1 MAGTKHM
8 PTAAKLVCAFGLGI
22 VGWVASEQ
30 VVPLMPPETN
40 FGYFN
45 IVNLVLGMVC
55 GWVVLG
61 TRVGGG
67 YYESVMAGLTGV
79 SALVFWAMFFQSLN
93 EMLRQAFERHYD
105 GPVEAIIAI
114 FSIAID
120 FGWMLIDFNLI
131 SVLVIG
137 GMIVGIF
144 GEWASRR
151 WT

>member
-8 PTAAKLVCAFGLGI
+8 PTAAKLVCAFGMGVL
-22 VGWVASEQ
+22 GWVASEQ
-30 VVPLMPPETN
+30 VVPLMPEGTN
-40 FGYFN
+40 FGYFF
-45 IVNLVLGMVC
+45 IVNLGLGLVC

-61 TRVGGG
+61 TRVGRG
-67 YYESVMAGLTGV
+67 YYESIMAGLTGM
-79 SALVFWAMFFQSLN
+79 SALVFWALFFQSLN

-105 GPVEAIIAI
+105 GPVEAVVAI

-120 FGWMLIDFNLI
+120 FGRDLIDFNLI
-131 SVLVIG
+131 SVLVVG
-137 GMIVGIF
+137 GMIVGIC